1 MENSLEDVL
10 IICMMSDV
18 TISTES
24 SQIIFIKLLF
34 KYIIR
39 CKNKAQRS

>member
-10 IICMMSDV
+10 IICIMSDV

-24 SQIIFIKLLF
+24 SQIIFLNYPVSTL
-34 KYIIR
+34 
-39 CKNKAQRS
+39 